1 MPSCNKRI
9 EGPIR
14 WRSFPLTAS
23 KAYWAS
29 SSLEAGTDRVR
40 SNRHWSSGLGRFGAG
55 SSLGTSIFYVGVVVL
70 GVRTHALKAG
80 LFLYETGW
88 GASCG
93 FKIAAETLARSV
105 LHAPGPATA
114 LVKG

>member
-1 MPSCNKRI
+1 MAL
-9 EGPIR
+9 
-14 WRSFPLTAS
+14 FPFDAS

-29 SSLEAGTDRVR
+29 SSPEAGTDRVR
-40 SNRHWSSGLGRFGAG
+40 SNRHWSSGLGRLGAG
-55 SSLGTSIFYVGVVVL
+55 SSLGTSILRGVVVL
-70 GVRTHALKAG
+70 GVRVRTPRRG
-80 LFLYETGW
+80 FFLYETGW

-93 FKIAAETLARSV
+93 FKIAVATLARSV